1 MDDSLGQLIHDHLLI
16 CLWRSNLK
24 PLQLKKFLHKQGKL
38 YFLELTLK
46 KGVDLKDAT
55 LDLVFS
61 NLYRST
67 FCHRLKAIFESFRV
81 FFTESCVSTFIVFNN
96 IAKLY
101 CIVNLYCV
109 LL

>member
-16 CLWRSNLK
+16 CLWRSDLK
-24 PLQLKKFLHKQGKL
+24 PLQLKKFLQTGKIA
-38 YFLELTLK
+38 FSRVDIT
-46 KGVDLKDAT
+46 KGVDIRKAVDLKDAT

-81 FFTESCVSTFIVFNN
+81 FSPSPVSTFIVFNN
-96 IAKLY
+96 IT
-101 CIVNLYCV
+101 N
-109 LL
+109 